1 MISSV
6 LAGGVDPRSVKIRS
20 ILRIYKSKLH
30 AMIRAWRSRSNRAI
44 RAEVRG
50 WENALRKAKKR
61 GGESKHRP
69 WPLSQRPG
77 FLIRRLHQ
85 IHVALFQEACS
96 AFEITPLQYSLLSAL
111 AVRKTADQ
119 TTLAADIALDRTT
132 TTGALKRLAA
142 RNFVERA
149 VDDED
154 RRARL
159 CKLTP
164 AGAALLAKIEASA
177 RAAHRATLDNLTERE
192 QTVFVDMMQRIVAAH
207 SDSDSAAALF
217 D

>member
-1 MISSV
+1 M
-6 LAGGVDPRSVKIRS
+6 
-20 ILRIYKSKLH
+20 
-30 AMIRAWRSRSNRAI
+30 
-44 RAEVRG
+44 
-50 WENALRKAKKR
+50 
-61 GGESKHRP
+61 
-69 WPLSQRPG
+69 
-77 FLIRRLHQ
+77 HQ
-85 IHVALFQEACS
+85 IHVALFQERCGE
-96 AFEITPLQYSLLSAL
+96 FDITPLQYSLLSAL

-149 VDDED
+149 VNGQD

-177 RAAHRATLDNLTERE
+177 RTAHRATLENLSKRE
-192 QTVFVDMMQRIVAAH
+192 QAAFVDMMQRIVGAH
-207 SDSDSAAALF
+207 SDHDSAAAIF

>member
-1 MISSV
+1 MIY
-6 LAGGVDPRSVKIRS
+6 L
-20 ILRIYKSKLH
+20 
-30 AMIRAWRSRSNRAI
+30 WRRRSNRAR
-44 RAEVRG
+44 RAGFRS
-50 WENALRKAKKR
+50 WESALRKAENR
-61 GGESKHRP
+61 SGETRHRP

-85 IHVALFQEACS
+85 IHVALFQERCGE
-96 AFEITPLQYSLLSAL
+96 FDITPLQYSLLSAL

-149 VDDED
+149 VNGQD

-164 AGAALLAKIEASA
+164 AGAALLAKIEAPA
-177 RAAHRATLDNLTERE
+177 RTAHRATLDNLSKRE
-192 QTVFVDMMQRIVAAH
+192 QAAFVDMMQRVVAAH
-207 SDSDSAAALF
+207 SNHDSAAVIF

>member
-1 MISSV
+1 
-6 LAGGVDPRSVKIRS
+6 
-20 ILRIYKSKLH
+20 
-30 AMIRAWRSRSNRAI
+30 
-44 RAEVRG
+44 
-50 WENALRKAKKR
+50 LRKAKNRR
-61 GGESKHRP
+61 GEARHRP
-69 WPLSQRPG
+69 WPLSERPG

-85 IHVALFQEACS
+85 IHVALFQEACGD
-96 AFEITPLQYSLLSAL
+96 FEVTPLQYSLLSAL

-149 VDDED
+149 VDNED

-159 CKLTP
+159 CRLTP

-177 RAAHRATLDNLTERE
+177 RAAHRATLENLNERE
-192 QTVFVDMMQRIVAAH
+192 RAMFIEMMQRIVAAH
-207 SDSDSAAALF
+207 SNRDSVTALF

>member
-1 MISSV
+1 M
-6 LAGGVDPRSVKIRS
+6 
-20 ILRIYKSKLH
+20 
-30 AMIRAWRSRSNRAI
+30 
-44 RAEVRG
+44 
-50 WENALRKAKKR
+50 RKAKDRR
-61 GGESKHRP
+61 GEARHRP
-69 WPLSQRPG
+69 WPLSERPG

-85 IHVALFQEACS
+85 IHVALFQEACGE
-96 AFEITPLQYSLLSAL
+96 FEITPLQYSLLSAL

-142 RNFVERA
+142 RNLVERA

-159 CKLTP
+159 CRLTP
-164 AGAALLAKIEASA
+164 SGTALLGKIEASA
-177 RAAHRATLDNLTERE
+177 RAAHRATLENLSERE
-192 QTVFVDMMQRIVAAH
+192 QAVFVEMMQRIVAAH
-207 SDSDSAAALF
+207 SNRDSATALF